1 MPRTLIMLRHAK
13 AEHPMTID
21 DRQRSLADRGVR
33 EAAEAGDWLREN
45 APKVDKVLCSPA
57 ARTRQTLET
66 AEILAPAEFPS
77 ALYMGGEDDYLEQ
90 VKETDAEVQTLLV
103 IGHEPT
109 VSGTA
114 IALAADKDS
123 ELALE
128 IRHGYPTSGI
138 TVLTFHGEWDALRW
152 NSANITAFRAPR

>member
-1 MPRTLIMLRHAK
+1 MPRTLILLRHAK

-21 DRQRSLADRGVR
+21 DRQRSLAEQGVWD
-33 EAAEAGDWLREN
+33 AAAAGDWLREH
-45 APKVDKVLCSPA
+45 APRVDKVLCSPA

-66 AEILAPAEFPS
+66 AEVLAPAEFPS
-77 ALYMGGEDDYLEQ
+77 ALYMGGEDDYLDQ
-90 VKETDAEVQTLLV
+90 VKETAADVQTLLV

-114 IALAADKDS
+114 IALAADRESD
-123 ELALE
+123 LARE

-138 TVLTFHGEWDALRW
+138 TVLTFSGEWDALRW
-152 NSANITAFRAPR
+152 GSANITAFHAPR